1 MEAVSWPF
9 LDSASTSRQL
19 AAHDLEK
26 QPLLKPSRPSRH
38 RRCGA
43 RNTVGY
49 LERTVQLLMIL
60 FAVTVLSGLIVSL
73 SLGLTRLLLHRG
85 GGAARRGPGRR
96 PGGAPAGGAK

>member
-49 LERTVQLLMIL
+49 LERTVQFLMIL

-73 SLGLTRLLLHRG
+73 SLGLTRLLLHL
-85 GGAARRGPGRR
+85 
-96 PGGAPAGGAK
+96 